1 MEEFAKMI
9 YSQWQN
15 EDNTISWDDYD
26 EVIGKLYEILNDK
39 LADDIERTI
48 NKRVWTVQE
57 NAIIAGFSCINIDII
72 PWSMTSFNNIFS
84 LVFCEANFP

>member
-48 NKRVWTVQE
+48 NKRVWKVQE
-57 NAIIAGFSCINIDII
+57 NAFIEGFSYACKCLSNGKVNICVDGGK
-72 PWSMTSFNNIFS
+72 NK
-84 LVFCEANFP
+84 

>member
-39 LADDIERTI
+39 LADDIEITI
-48 NKRVWTVQE
+48 NKRVWKVQE
-57 NAIIAGFSCINIDII
+57 NAFIAGFSYACKCLSNVKVNICVDGGK
-72 PWSMTSFNNIFS
+72 NK
-84 LVFCEANFP
+84 

>member
-26 EVIGKLYEILNDK
+26 EVIGKLYEILNSE

-48 NKRVWTVQE
+48 NKRVWKVQE
-57 NAIIAGFSCINIDII
+57 NAFIAGFSYACKYLSNGKVNICVDGGK
-72 PWSMTSFNNIFS
+72 NK
-84 LVFCEANFP
+84 